1 MKIAFTSCFRY
12 EAFSVQPSWKKIEE
26 QNPDYL
32 FLLGDS
38 IYMDYGLAPFSPEY
52 IKRPKRYSDKK
63 FEATMLQ
70 KYKNQFEKVSD
81 FKNLVEK
88 MRSKNGLFGIWDD
101 HDFAWDNA
109 KGALVPYEKK
119 EISRRLFHKF
129 LDCST
134 NLPHTYYHIDTPI
147 ARVIF
152 IDNRTDACPEG
163 EYAVLLSDEQFS
175 FIEEKLNHNLEYT
188 LICGGLTLTRGH
200 ENWSKYP
207 SQLMR
212 LCNLI
217 KETPKVFFLSGDIH
231 YNDFVPPLQL
241 NFENFEFTTPPQL
254 ISSGLAINYFGLGIG
269 LDDRHNWAI
278 LDLEHN
284 NASITYYKKDK
295 PQLSLSLEANE
306 WINEMYNNLDGLENK
321 YYS

>member
-12 EAFSVQPSWKKIEE
+12 EAFSEQPSWKKIEE

-38 IYMDYGLAPFSPEY
+38 IYMDYGLALFSSEY
-52 IKRPKRYSDKK
+52 IKKPKKYSDKK

-70 KYKNQFEKVSD
+70 KYKNQFEEVSD
-81 FKNLVEK
+81 FKNLVEI
-88 MRSKNGLFGIWDD
+88 MRLKNGFFGIWDD

-109 KGALVPYEKK
+109 KGTLVSHEKK

-129 LDCST
+129 LNCST
-134 NLPHTYYHIDTPI
+134 NHPHTYYHIDTPM

-152 IDNRTDACPEG
+152 LDNRTDACPEG
-163 EYAVLLSDEQFS
+163 ENSILLSDEQFL
-175 FIEEKLNHNLEYT
+175 FIEEKLKHNLEYT
-188 LICGGLTLTRGH
+188 LICGGITLTRGS

-207 SQLMR
+207 AQLLK

-217 KETPKVFFLSGDIH
+217 KEAPKVFFLSGDIH
-231 YNDFVPPLQL
+231 YNDFVPPLNL
-241 NFENFEFTTPPQL
+241 EFRGNEFTTPPQL
-254 ISSGLAINYFGLGIG
+254 ISSGLAINYLGLGIG

-278 LDLEHN
+278 LDLEN
-284 NASITYYKKDK
+284 NHATITYYKKDK
-295 PQLSLSLEANE
+295 PQCSLSLEANE
-306 WINEMYNNLDGLENK
+306 WIEEMYNNADGIGNN
-321 YYS
+321 YIS